1 MSEKHIDLKK
11 NKFVL
16 KSENKEILAK
26 EYKKKNVYI
35 VSSRPEDHRC
45 CEENKIGGN
54 DTHTVSHC
62 S

>member
-26 EYKKKNVYI
+26 EYKKNVYI
-35 VSSRPEDHRC
+35 VSSRPEDH
-45 CEENKIGGN
+45 E
-54 DTHTVSHC
+54 VL
-62 S
+62 